1 MGDIRSLTS
10 GDLMSST
17 TIRTSIAGAVAA
29 AGLTLGGIGFASA
42 ADNSANNST
51 DATSTTSTSSAAV
64 PGPDGFGHGPGGPGH
79 GAFHDSGELA
89 KALGVTQAKLDAAFE
104 AIRDQLAPPAEIDR
118 SNPPTEA
125 ERTAMRGKLAT
136 ALAAEL
142 DLTKAKVLAAMDEVE
157 AAHQATER
165 TDLATRLTAA
175 VKAGTLTSADKASV
189 LKAFDAGVLGG
200 PRP

>member
-1 MGDIRSLTS
+1 
-10 GDLMSST
+10 MSST

-42 ADNSANNST
+42 ADNNVASSDT
-51 DATSTTSTSSAAV
+51 TSTTSTSSSAV
-64 PGPDGFGHGPGGPGH
+64 PGPDGFGRGPGGH
-79 GAFHDSGELA
+79 GGFHDSGELA
-89 KALGVTQAKLDAAFE
+89 KALGVTQARLDAAFA
-104 AIRDQLAPPAEIDR
+104 AIRDELAPPAEIDR
-118 SNPPTEA
+118 SNPPAEG

-142 DLTKAKVLAAMDEVE
+142 DLTKAKVLAAMDKVE
-157 AAHQATER
+157 AARQATER